1 MAVIIAGDFNK
12 NDIIEISGTMSI
24 MEREF
29 HNIKSVE
36 GLIEEIKNR
45 KGFLI
50 TTSPKRVSDSYD
62 EAIEDVLNIIKEY
75 CEVSANADS
84 D

>member
-1 MAVIIAGDFNK
+1 MSAIITKFSKD
-12 NDIIEISGTMSI
+12 DIVEMSGVMSV
-24 MEREF
+24 MERKF

-75 CEVSANADS
+75 CEVSANADN